1 MNYKIILLIAISLSL
16 SNHAIAQKRIKNVGL
31 NKKNK
36 LATGAKKI
44 IIKYGIA
51 SYYAN
56 KFHGRKTATGAI
68 YRKEKMTAA
77 CNILPLGTWVKVTNL
92 KNNKSVIVEINDR
105 LHPKNKRLL
114 DMSFH
119 AAQLLGYTS
128 RGLTRI
134 KMEVLNNFKIGIE

>member
-1 MNYKIILLIAISLSL
+1 MNYKIILLIAISLCF

-31 NKKNK
+31 HKNR

-92 KNNKSVIVEINDR
+92 KNNKTVIVEINDR

-114 DMSFH
+114 DLSYH
-119 AAQLLGYTS
+119 AAQLLGFTG
-128 RGLTRI
+128 RGITRI
-134 KMEVLNNFKIGIE
+134 KMEVLNNFKIGKE